1 LVILSTAAGP
11 SRQDHAQGWSEAITV
26 TAFLA
31 RHRPVADGTAVW
43 LDGTMRLHIA
53 SYLSG
58 EVPPLAYVTSVRT
71 VVLRGDAV
79 LTLRNENGWHVLP
92 GGRRIPGETLQ
103 ETLCREVLEE
113 AGWRIKRPLPIGF
126 MHLRHLKPK
135 PPGYQFLYPDFLW
148 PVYVSEAASFDP
160 RAKLADDYEAEAV
173 FRPAASVGELG
184 LSDDNRLYLDA
195 ALRTRGL
202 VV

>member
-1 LVILSTAAGP
+1 MTPDTAMAP
-11 SRQDHAQGWSEAITV
+11 DL

-31 RHRPVADGTAVW
+31 RHKPVAEGTAVW
-43 LDGTMRLHIA
+43 LDGTMRLLIA

-71 VVLRGDAV
+71 VVLRSDAV
-79 LTLRNENGWHVLP
+79 LTVRNENGWHALP
-92 GGRRIPGETLQ
+92 GRRRIPGETPQ
-103 ETLCREVLEE
+103 ETTLCREVLEE
-113 AGWRIKRPLPIGF
+113 AGWRIKRPLRIGF
-126 MHLRHLKPK
+126 MHLRHLTAK

-160 RAKLADDYEAEAV
+160 RAKLADDYEAEAA

-184 LSDDNRLYLDA
+184 P
-195 ALRTRGL
+195 
-202 VV
+202 